1 MTFTEFQCVQRY
13 HTLCIRNFLIIL
25 FNLKINAFFMRRCF
39 LLFFTLL
46 FILTTPISAHADVSG
61 LTPCKD
67 SAVFKRRLD
76 QSVKKLEGR
85 LTNYDE
91 GTPAYLALKVQIENT
106 QNRFDKYGKQGLL
119 CGADGLPHLITD
131 GRWSHAGEFILPAF
145 TFLYITG
152 WIGWVG
158 RSYLQFTKTTDKPN
172 ENEII
177 IDVPVAIGMMSS
189 GFLWP
194 LSAWNELVS
203 GKLIV
208 PGNEVTTSP
217 R

>member
-1 MTFTEFQCVQRY
+1 MKRLWV
-13 HTLCIRNFLIIL
+13 
-25 FNLKINAFFMRRCF
+25 
-39 LLFFTLL
+39 LLFGV
-46 FILTTPISAHADVSG
+46 ILISVNPIKAYADVSG

-67 SAVFKRRLD
+67 SSVFKRRLD
-76 QSVKKLEGR
+76 GSVKKLSGR
-85 LTNYDE
+85 LSNYDE
-91 GTPAYLALKVQIENT
+91 GTPAYLALQAQIERT
-106 QNRFDKYGKQGLL
+106 EARFDKYGKQGLL

-131 GRWSHAGEFILPAF
+131 GRWSHAGEFILPAL
-145 TFLYITG
+145 TFLYTTG

-158 RSYLQFTKTTDKPN
+158 RSYLQYSKTTDKPN

-177 IDVPVAIGMMSS
+177 INVPIAIGMMAS

-203 GKLIV
+203 GKLLV
-208 PGNEVTTSP
+208 PGDEITVSP